1 MPAIG
6 GELEQ
11 LTALKAVFDRS
22 SGGVAELTSA
32 IRSQLGNT
40 YWVGPAADRFRDAWQ
55 REFEPMLNKLGQ
67 ALTESGMEV
76 ARRRDA
82 LVKAGS

>member
-67 ALTESGMEV
+67 ALTESGGEV

-82 LVKAGS
+82 LMKAGS

>member
-11 LTALKAVFDRS
+11 LTALKSVFDRS
-22 SGGVAELTSA
+22 SGGVSELTSA

-55 REFEPMLNKLGQ
+55 REFEPMLNKLGH
-67 ALTESGMEV
+67 ALTESGTEV

-82 LVKAGS
+82 LIKAGS